1 MQRRKSKAQP
11 AGKVTPL
18 HHGHPMNSMNPI
30 NLHQIAIEAM
40 RIRGLLPA
48 FAPQALQEAEDARQA
63 APERNSAIR
72 DLRQLTWFSIDNDDT
87 RDLDQLSVAEALPDG
102 AARLLVAVAD
112 VDTKVAPGGAVDG
125 HAAVNTTSVYTAAGV
140 FPMLPE
146 VLSNDLTSLHEGLE
160 RLAVVVEMQVEADG
174 TVSSSS
180 VYRACVLNRA
190 KLTYDGVSAWLDGL
204 APAPPQIASVPG
216 LEAQLRLHDALAG
229 QLRQWR
235 QTRGALNVNTV
246 SARPVFD
253 ENGQLVDLRPDQK
266 NRAKD
271 LIADLMIAANGATAR
286 YLADQGFPSLRRFLQ
301 APRRWDR
308 IALLA
313 ASHGVQLPPTPDPLA
328 LDRFLNAR
336 RLADPAG
343 FADLSLAVVKLLG
356 SGEYAAA
363 PAAAAGAAA
372 ATGMGHFG
380 LAVNDYA
387 HSTAPN
393 RRFPD
398 LVTQRLLKAAIA
410 GNAPPYSAE
419 QLGDI
424 AQHCTLQE
432 DNASKVERQ
441 VLKAAGAWLLHGRI
455 GEVFDAIVTG
465 AAPKGT
471 FVRISSPMLEG
482 RVVRGF
488 EGLDVGDVARVRLLA
503 VDAEKSFIDFERA

>member
-1 MQRRKSKAQP
+1 
-11 AGKVTPL
+11 
-18 HHGHPMNSMNPI
+18 
-30 NLHQIAIEAM
+30 
-40 RIRGLLPA
+40 
-48 FAPQALQEAEDARQA
+48 
-63 APERNSAIR
+63 
-72 DLRQLTWFSIDNDDT
+72 
-87 RDLDQLSVAEALPDG
+87 
-102 AARLLVAVAD
+102 
-112 VDTKVAPGGAVDG
+112 
-125 HAAVNTTSVYTAAGV
+125 
-140 FPMLPE
+140 
-146 VLSNDLTSLHEGLE
+146 
-160 RLAVVVEMQVEADG
+160 MQVEADG
-174 TVSSSS
+174 TVSASS
-180 VYRACVLNRA
+180 VYRGLVLNRA
-190 KLTYDGVSAWLDGL
+190 KLTYDGVSAWLDGV
-204 APAPPQIASVPG
+204 APPPPQVASVDG
-216 LEAQLRLHDALAG
+216 LEDQLRLHDALAG

-246 SARPVFD
+246 SARPVFQD
-253 ENGQLVDLRPDQK
+253 GRLVDLRPDEK

-286 YLADQGFPSLRRFLQ
+286 FLVDQGFPSLRRFLQ

-313 ASHGVQLPPTPDPLA
+313 ASHGVQLPALPDALA
-328 LDRFLNAR
+328 LDRFLCAR

-363 PAAAAGAAA
+363 PAAADGAAA
-372 ATGMGHFG
+372 ATGTLGLGHFG

-410 GNAPPYSAE
+410 GEAPPYSAG
-419 QLGDI
+419 QLTEI
-424 AQHCTLQE
+424 ARHCTLQE

-441 VLKAAGAWLLHGRI
+441 VLKAAGAWLLQGRI
-455 GEVFDAIVTG
+455 GEVFDAFVTG
-465 AAPKGT
+465 AAAKGT
-471 FVRISSPMLEG
+471 FVRISRPLLEG

-488 EGLDVGDVARVRLLA
+488 EGLDVGDTARVRLVA